1 MTRIGRYLHT
11 CTLDF
16 RNILNFLHADMTYIV
31 LIKRTVIF
39 LQSGRKVKTTL
50 QYKMEWHIQNNT
62 TEQRLFLQFQM
73 ELCPPKFT

>member
-1 MTRIGRYLHT
+1 M
-11 CTLDF
+11 
-16 RNILNFLHADMTYIV
+16 
-31 LIKRTVIF
+31 IF

-50 QYKMEWHIQNNT
+50 QYKMELHIQNNT